1 MAGYWARAEAE
12 PHVAAGRRARVRAD
26 AAVVWGRAPVARA
39 RAIIRWNTD
48 NPQKKKK
55 KEVEHRPEERH
66 HISFVSV
73 LAARARLAVVSGDK
87 TSQRFPDRIMG
98 TASCLPRTPLHIDPL
113 PSRCFCI
120 TYVWPP
126 SVVRRQPV
134 LIKVTTSNC
143 TKAPLHAG
151 GMIQQFTKHMY

>member
-55 KEVEHRPEERH
+55 RGGTQTRGAPSYFLRLRPRRPSQ
-66 HISFVSV
+66 ISG
-73 LAARARLAVVSGDK
+73 R
-87 TSQRFPDRIMG
+87 
-98 TASCLPRTPLHIDPL
+98 
-113 PSRCFCI
+113 
-120 TYVWPP
+120 
-126 SVVRRQPV
+126 VRRQNLAAFSGPNHGHRIMPAPDSTPHRPSSFPLFLHHV
-134 LIKVTTSNC
+134 RMASVRRPSSTS
-143 TKAPLHAG
+143 LDQG
-151 GMIQQFTKHMY
+151 DD